1 MNKIRKLLIPA
12 LFFCLTI
19 SGAAVFESHAEE
31 TQGEQASAGSALQD
45 ENPQRLEE
53 VTGMDENGN
62 IYEVDD
68 SEGTVQQPKMRLFSR
83 TSSIQVVN
91 FRTKGNATTSYKEYH
106 TGVAGY
112 TNGAYGA
119 DAAYLGTYDGKVR
132 FMLSGVVGEVAAS
145 EVQVINLSDAKSYSC
160 YKVSN
165 GKLLHYVTQDM
176 TTPGHATTLDNGNAP
191 SYLSSGTTYYSYDGH
206 YFYTDYAVM
215 LDDYRS
221 ETRSHSV
228 NPDSPYYN
236 YFQYLPL
243 RSETSY
249 SAADLNGMINPRAGS
264 SSKMYN
270 VGDFLIS
277 GQNTSGVNAMIM
289 ACIGANESG
298 WGKSS
303 IAMEKNNLFGLN
315 AVDTSPGTSA
325 STYASPQE
333 CIRQYADGWMSR
345 GYLFPNDWRYKGGFL
360 GNKGSG
366 INVSYAS
373 DPYWGERNANL
384 LWSLDRNAG
393 MRDAYKYSL
402 GIKDTVN
409 TSHNNVNVR
418 NAASASGTLLY
429 KTGGWANY
437 AVLIQNTTAE
447 NGFYR
452 IQSDAVLNGDRSSVV
467 EKQGNYN
474 YDQMYAYISA
484 DYVSVV
490 SQGANVEVKKELS
503 SIEIKQAPAK
513 TSYTAGENF
522 DPAGIS
528 VAAKWSDGSE
538 TDVTKDVT
546 YSAGTMQTGMTSVTV
561 SYTAE
566 NVTKTA
572 EQAVTVTE
580 PTTVESVAVN
590 PAEAKLQPGE
600 GLTFGVAV
608 TGTGDFSKEVNW
620 SVAGAVSADTKIDE
634 NGKLEIGADETAQ
647 TLTVTVT
654 SAADPAKK
662 AEAVVTVVPV
672 EEPTEPSEP
681 TEPVEPTEPET
692 PEVSEPVI
700 ETVKDEVTG
709 IAVKGELD
717 QGTTIA
723 VNQVA
728 EESEQY
734 AAYTEPVKGHTIL
747 GVYDITISQELEEG
761 QSVELAFPIDKAY
774 EGQKIIVL
782 HYTEKDGEAFMETY
796 DPEVENG
803 QAVIETTGFS
813 PYVVALND
821 PPAEEPDGSEP
832 NPPAEEPD
840 NSQPNPPA
848 EEPDNGQPNPPV
860 NNGGAGGN
868 SNSAVTDTN
877 QPNSPSDDQN
887 QSGNTSQNG
896 QNQTGNTTQNNQNQ
910 FGNTTQNNQNQ
921 SGNSTQNNQ
930 NQSGNLTQNNG
941 QNSQTTDSGKDTQ
954 TPSAAPS
961 GDTKTTD
968 TKAAP
973 KTGDESPIGLWIVMM
988 LLAVSGVGY
997 WVYEKRKSVR

>member
-83 TSSIQVVN
+83 AASVQVVN
-91 FRTKGNATTSYKEYH
+91 LRTKGNATTEYTEYR

-119 DAAYLGTYDGKVR
+119 DAAYLGTYNGKVR

-236 YFQYLPL
+236 YFQYLSL
-243 RSETSY
+243 RSKSNY
-249 SAADLNGMINPRAGS
+249 SVAELNSLVNAKAGS
-264 SSKMYN
+264 GSKMYN
-270 VGDFLIS
+270 VGDALVS
-277 GQNTSGVNAMIM
+277 GQNTYGVNALLV
-289 ACIGANESG
+289 AGVGGNESY
-298 WGKSS
+298 WGKSE
-303 IAMEKNNLFGLN
+303 IAQKKNNLFGLN
-315 AVDTSPGTSA
+315 AIDTSPGTSA

-373 DPYWGERNANL
+373 DPYWGERAANL
-384 LWSLDRNAG
+384 IWTLDRSGGGKDANA
-393 MRDAYKYSL
+393 YSL
-402 GIKDTVN
+402 GIKDRVN

-418 NAASASGTLLY
+418 NAAGSSGTALY
-429 KTGGWANY
+429 KTGAWANY

-467 EKQGNYN
+467 KGQGKYSF
-474 YDQMYAYISA
+474 DQMYAYISA

-490 SQGANVEVKKELS
+490 GQGANVEVKKELS

-513 TSYTAGENF
+513 TAYTAGENF

-528 VAAKWSDGSE
+528 VVAKWSDGSE
-538 TDVTKDVT
+538 TDVTKEVT

-572 EQAVTVTE
+572 ELAVTVTE
-580 PTTVESVAVN
+580 PATVESVAVN
-590 PAEAKLQPGE
+590 PAETKLQPGE
-600 GLTFGVAV
+600 ELTLGVAV
-608 TGTGDFSKEVNW
+608 TGTGNFSKEVTW
-620 SVAGAVSADTKIDE
+620 SVAGAVSADTKIDA

-647 TLTVTVT
+647 TLTVTVA
-654 SAADPAKK
+654 SAADPDKK
-662 AEAVVTVVPV
+662 AEAVVNVIPV
-672 EEPTEPSEP
+672 AEP
-681 TEPVEPTEPET
+681 TEPVEPTEPEI

-700 ETVKDEVTG
+700 ETVKDETTG
-709 IAVKGELD
+709 ISVKGELN
-717 QGTTIA
+717 QGTTVA

-747 GVYDITISQELEEG
+747 GVYDITLNQELEEG
-761 QSVELAFPIDKAY
+761 QSVELVFPIDKAY

-782 HYTEKDGEAFMETY
+782 HYTEKDGKAFMETY
-796 DPEVENG
+796 DPDVKDG

-821 PPAEEPDGSEP
+821 PPAEEPDSNQPNTNSPAKEP
-832 NPPAEEPD
+832 DNSQSNPPAEEPD
-840 NSQPNPPA
+840 NSQP
-848 EEPDNGQPNPPV
+848 GPPV
-860 NNGGAGGN
+860 NNGGTGAGGN

-887 QSGNTSQNG
+887 QSVNM
-896 QNQTGNTTQNNQNQ
+896 
-910 FGNTTQNNQNQ
+910 
-921 SGNSTQNNQ
+921 TQNNQ

-941 QNSQTTDSGKDTQ
+941 QNSQTTDSGKDSQ
-954 TPSAAPS
+954 TASATPS

-968 TKAAP
+968 TKTTDTKAKAAP
-973 KTGDESPIGLWIVMM
+973 KTGDESPIGLWIAMM
-988 LLAVSGVGY
+988 LLAISGVGY

>member
-1 MNKIRKLLIPA
+1 M
-12 LFFCLTI
+12 
-19 SGAAVFESHAEE
+19 
-31 TQGEQASAGSALQD
+31 
-45 ENPQRLEE
+45 
-53 VTGMDENGN
+53 
-62 IYEVDD
+62 
-68 SEGTVQQPKMRLFSR
+68 
-83 TSSIQVVN
+83 
-91 FRTKGNATTSYKEYH
+91 
-106 TGVAGY
+106 
-112 TNGAYGA
+112 
-119 DAAYLGTYDGKVR
+119 
-132 FMLSGVVGEVAAS
+132 
-145 EVQVINLSDAKSYSC
+145 
-160 YKVSN
+160 
-165 GKLLHYVTQDM
+165 
-176 TTPGHATTLDNGNAP
+176 
-191 SYLSSGTTYYSYDGH
+191 
-206 YFYTDYAVM
+206 
-215 LDDYRS
+215 
-221 ETRSHSV
+221 
-228 NPDSPYYN
+228 
-236 YFQYLPL
+236 
-243 RSETSY
+243 
-249 SAADLNGMINPRAGS
+249 
-264 SSKMYN
+264 
-270 VGDFLIS
+270 
-277 GQNTSGVNAMIM
+277 
-289 ACIGANESG
+289 
-298 WGKSS
+298 
-303 IAMEKNNLFGLN
+303 
-315 AVDTSPGTSA
+315 
-325 STYASPQE
+325 
-333 CIRQYADGWMSR
+333 
-345 GYLFPNDWRYKGGFL
+345 
-360 GNKGSG
+360 
-366 INVSYAS
+366 
-373 DPYWGERNANL
+373 
-384 LWSLDRNAG
+384 
-393 MRDAYKYSL
+393 
-402 GIKDTVN
+402 
-409 TSHNNVNVR
+409 
-418 NAASASGTLLY
+418 
-429 KTGGWANY
+429 
-437 AVLIQNTTAE
+437 
-447 NGFYR
+447 
-452 IQSDAVLNGDRSSVV
+452 
-467 EKQGNYN
+467 
-474 YDQMYAYISA
+474 
-484 DYVSVV
+484 
-490 SQGANVEVKKELS
+490 
-503 SIEIKQAPAK
+503 
-513 TSYTAGENF
+513 
-522 DPAGIS
+522 
-528 VAAKWSDGSE
+528 
-538 TDVTKDVT
+538 
-546 YSAGTMQTGMTSVTV
+546 
-561 SYTAE
+561 
-566 NVTKTA
+566 
-572 EQAVTVTE
+572 
-580 PTTVESVAVN
+580 ESVAVN

-608 TGTGDFSKEVNW
+608 TGTGDFSKEVTW
-620 SVAGAVSADTKIDE
+620 SVTGAVSPDTKIDE

-734 AAYTEPVKGHTIL
+734 AVYTEPVKGHTIL

-782 HYTEKDGEAFMETY
+782 HYTDKDGEAFMETY

-910 FGNTTQNNQNQ
+910 SGNTTQNNQNQ

-941 QNSQTTDSGKDTQ
+941 QNSQTTDSGKDSQ

-973 KTGDESPIGLWIVMM
+973 KTGDESPIGLWIIMM

>member
-12 LFFCLTI
+12 LFLCLTL
-19 SGAAVFESHAEE
+19 SGMTVMESSAEE

-83 TSSIQVVN
+83 AASVQVVN
-91 FRTKGNATTSYKEYH
+91 LRTKGNATTEYTEYR

-119 DAAYLGTYDGKVR
+119 DAAYLGTYNGKVR

-243 RSETSY
+243 RSKSNY
-249 SAADLNGMINPRAGS
+249 SVAELNSLVNAKAGS
-264 SSKMYN
+264 GSKMYN
-270 VGDFLIS
+270 VGDALVS
-277 GQNTSGVNAMIM
+277 GQNTYGVNALLV
-289 ACIGANESG
+289 AGVGGNESY
-298 WGKSS
+298 WGKSE
-303 IAMEKNNLFGLN
+303 IAQKKNNLFGLN
-315 AVDTSPGTSA
+315 AIDTSPGTSA

-373 DPYWGERNANL
+373 DPYWGERAANL
-384 LWSLDRNAG
+384 IWTLDRSGGGKDANA
-393 MRDAYKYSL
+393 YSL

-418 NAASASGTLLY
+418 NAAGSSGTALY
-429 KTGGWANY
+429 KTGAWANY

-467 EKQGNYN
+467 KGQGKYSF
-474 YDQMYAYISA
+474 DQMYAYISA

-490 SQGANVEVKKELS
+490 GQGANVEVKKELS

-513 TSYTAGENF
+513 TAYTAGENF

-561 SYTAE
+561 SYTSE

-580 PTTVESVAVN
+580 PATVESVAVN
-590 PAEAKLQPGE
+590 PAEAELQPGE

-608 TGTGDFSKEVNW
+608 TGTGDFSKEVTW
-620 SVAGAVSADTKIDE
+620 SVAGAVSTDTKIDE

-672 EEPTEPSEP
+672 EEPTEP
-681 TEPVEPTEPET
+681 ET

-709 IAVKGELD
+709 IAVKGELN
-717 QGTTIA
+717 QGTTVT
-723 VNQVA
+723 VNQMA

-796 DPEVENG
+796 DPEVKDG

-821 PPAEEPDGSEP
+821 PPAEEPDNSEP

-848 EEPDNGQPNPPV
+848 EEPDNSQPNPPV
-860 NNGGAGGN
+860 NNGGTGAGGN

-910 FGNTTQNNQNQ
+910 SGNTTQNNQNQ
-921 SGNSTQNNQ
+921 T
-930 NQSGNLTQNNG
+930 GNLTQNNG

-968 TKAAP
+968 TKATP
-973 KTGDESPIGLWIVMM
+973 KTGDESPIGLWIIMM